1 MILSTSLRP
10 FVSVGAWVIFFYPAL
25 QVDSCLRYPP
35 FQNTRGLIARTRED
49 NALNSPSTNVTHLG
63 TFSGRDPFFA
73 ARLSTNRSQSKCVS
87 LCHLHGFFFFGVCV
101 RVCVWQV
108 ATGEFVLAGHLER
121 FRCTWHGGSRRCLW
135 RASLSTSSSA
145 TLPLQ
150 QGFPHTNGW
159 IFLWASIANH

>member
-10 FVSVGAWVIFFYPAL
+10 FVSVGAWVFFFPAL

-35 FQNTRGLIARTRED
+35 FQNTRGLIAKD
-49 NALNSPSTNVTHLG
+49 PGGQHIKFALDKRD
-63 TFSGRDPFFA
+63 TFGNIFRKRSLLCSAAFA
-73 ARLSTNRSQSKCVS
+73 NRSQSKCVS

-108 ATGEFVLAGHLER
+108 AAGEFVLAGHLER

>member
-73 ARLSTNRSQSKCVS
+73 ARLSPTDHNQSVS
-87 LCHLHGFFFFGVCV
+87 LCVTCTAFFFLVCV
-101 RVCVWQV
+101 CECVCGRSRLVNLCWRVTLSVLGAHGMEGPV
-108 ATGEFVLAGHLER
+108 AVSGALR
-121 FRCTWHGGSRRCLW
+121 
-135 RASLSTSSSA
+135 
-145 TLPLQ
+145 
-150 QGFPHTNGW
+150 
-159 IFLWASIANH
+159 

>member
-10 FVSVGAWVIFFYPAL
+10 FVSVGAWVFFFYPAL
-25 QVDSCLRYPP
+25 QVDSCLRFPP

-73 ARLSTNRSQSKCVS
+73 ARLSPTDNNQSVS
-87 LCHLHGFFFFGVCV
+87 LCVTCTAFFFFFVCV

-108 ATGEFVLAGHLER
+108 AAGEFVLAGHLER